1 MKKVIIIGGGAAGL
15 AAAMKVTRAAR
26 EGANVDFVLLER
38 DERLGGKIDGEV
50 VVTERGT
57 FIVDGGPDSFL
68 TAKPAVHRIAE
79 LVGMS
84 DKKLAT
90 DDSRKL
96 TLILK
101 KGRLYP
107 MPDGVMQFAPTK
119 FVPFATTG
127 LFSWAGKLRAG
138 MDLFVP
144 KKQLAPG
151 EFNDET
157 LEHFIV
163 RRMGREILDRLAEPL
178 VGGVH
183 GSDPAQMSLAATF
196 PNLLEMEQKYGC
208 MIKGFLAQRKMAE
221 EMRRKHPVDPKNP
234 KTFFTAFKGGMH
246 ELPAAM
252 AASAGLDKM
261 TTGATVTS
269 VSRSDDGRWTAVLA
283 DGTAVTGDALIFA
296 TESWAAEP
304 LVRTVD
310 TGIADALAAIPSSS
324 SATVSLAFDES
335 EIGIDMNA
343 FGVLCPA
350 LEKSKLLAATYSS
363 TKWPGRA
370 PKGAVLLRGFVGG
383 PQNQAIM
390 QRSDEELT
398 EMAEQELRRILGI
411 NPEAKP
417 LFRRFFRWTLGM
429 PQYTMGHLDRVARIE
444 ARSAA
449 IPGLAL
455 AGGSYRGVGL
465 PNCIES
471 GEAAVSKVL
480 SDLGITL
487 AEDTAAARVY
497 GRVRVEREERGRAR
511 RACCGCCAREP
522 LAPKPRR
529 WR

>member
-1 MKKVIIIGGGAAGL
+1 MKKVIIIGGGVAGL
-15 AAAMKVTRAAR
+15 AAAMKVKRAADS
-26 EGANVDFVLLER
+26 GADVDFVLVER
-38 DERLGGKIDGEV
+38 DDRVGGKIDGELV
-50 VVTERGT
+50 ETDRGT
-57 FIVDGGPDSFL
+57 FVVDGGPDSFL
-68 TAKPAVHRIAE
+68 TMKPAVHRIAE

-127 LFSWAGKLRAG
+127 LFSWRGKIRAG
-138 MDLFVP
+138 MDLFIP
-144 KKQLAPG
+144 TKKLAPG

-221 EMRRKHPVDPKNP
+221 EMRLKHPVDPDNP
-234 KTFFTAFKGGMH
+234 RTFFTAFTGGMH
-246 ELPAAM
+246 EFSAAM
-252 AASAGLDKM
+252 AENAGRDKM
-261 TTGATVTS
+261 HTGRAVTAVSNNADTGWS
-269 VSRSDDGRWTAVLA
+269 VALDDGSTLE
-283 DGTAVTGDALIFA
+283 GDAVIFA

-304 LVRTVD
+304 LVRPLD
-310 TGIADALAAIPSSS
+310 AGIADALAAIPASS
-324 SATVSLAFDES
+324 SATVSLAFDEA
-335 EIGIDMNA
+335 EIGMDMEA

-390 QRSDEELT
+390 EKSDEELT
-398 EMAEQELRRILGI
+398 DIAEAELRRILGI

-429 PQYTMGHLDRVARIE
+429 PQYTMGHLDRVADIE
-444 ARSAA
+444 SRSAA

-480 SDLGITL
+480 GEWGVTL
-487 AEDTAAARVY
+487 AEDSTPTPAKR
-497 GRVRVEREERGRAR
+497 
-511 RACCGCCAREP
+511 
-522 LAPKPRR
+522 
-529 WR
+529 

>member
-15 AAAMKVTRAAR
+15 AAAMKVKRATDA
-26 EGANVDFVLLER
+26 GAEVDFVLLEK
-38 DERLGGKIDGEV
+38 DDRLGGKIDGELV
-50 VVTERGT
+50 ESEYGT
-57 FIVDGGPDSFL
+57 FVVDGGPDSFL
-68 TAKPAVHRIAE
+68 TMKPAVHRIAK
-79 LVGMS
+79 LVGIDA
-84 DKKLAT
+84 DKMPT
-90 DDSRKL
+90 DDSRKK

-101 KGRLYP
+101 NGRLYP

-127 LFSWAGKLRAG
+127 LFSWSGKIRAG

-144 KKQLAPG
+144 TKKLAPG

-196 PNLLEMEQKYGC
+196 PNLLEMEQKYGN
-208 MIKGFLAQRKMAE
+208 MIKGFLAQRRMVE
-221 EMRRKHPVDPKNP
+221 EMRVKHPPDPKNP
-234 KTFFTAFKGGMH
+234 KTFFTAFKNGMH
-246 ELPAAM
+246 ELPQAM
-252 AASAGLDKM
+252 AVTAGRSKM
-261 TTGATVTS
+261 ETGAAVASIACDAGGVWSVT
-269 VSRSDDGRWTAVLA
+269 LA
-283 DGTAVTGDALIFA
+283 DGRVIAGDAVILA

-304 LVRTVD
+304 LVRPVD
-310 TGIADALAAIPSSS
+310 AGIADALAAIPASS
-324 SATVSLAFDES
+324 SATVSLAFVED
-335 EIGIDMNA
+335 EIGVDMNA

-350 LEKSKLLAATYSS
+350 KEKSKLLAATYSS

-390 QRSDEELT
+390 EKSDDEIARV
-398 EMAEQELRRILGI
+398 AEGELRRILGI
-411 NPEAKP
+411 DPAAKP
-417 LFRRFFRWTLGM
+417 IFRRFYRWTLGM
-429 PQYTMGHLDRVARIE
+429 PQYTMGHLDRVAVIE
-444 ARSAA
+444 QRSAE

-471 GEAAVSKVL
+471 GEQAAGKVL
-480 SDLGITL
+480 AEWGVEL
-487 AEDTAAARVY
+487 AEDAASA
-497 GRVRVEREERGRAR
+497 
-511 RACCGCCAREP
+511 
-522 LAPKPRR
+522 
-529 WR
+529 

>member
-1 MKKVIIIGGGAAGL
+1 MKKVIIIGSGVAGLGAAIKVKQ
-15 AAAMKVTRAAR
+15 AADA
-26 EGANVDFVLLER
+26 GADVDFAVLER
-38 DERLGGKIDGEV
+38 DDRIGGKIDGERV
-50 VVTERGT
+50 STERGE
-57 FIVDGGPDSFL
+57 FVVDGGPDSFL
-68 TAKPAVHRIAE
+68 TAKPALHRIAE
-79 LVGMS
+79 LVGLS
-84 DKKLAT
+84 ADKMPT
-90 DDSRKL
+90 DDSRKK

-127 LFSWAGKLRAG
+127 LFSWPGKIRAG

-144 KKQLAPG
+144 KKKLAPG

-221 EMRRKHPVDPKNP
+221 EMRKKHPVDPNNP
-234 KTFFTAFKGGMH
+234 RTFFTAFKRGMH
-246 ELPAAM
+246 ELPLAM
-252 AASAGLDKM
+252 ADYAGMDKVQ
-261 TTGATVTS
+261 TGAEV
-269 VSRSDDGRWTAVLA
+269 VSIARTDNGGWGVELR
-283 DGTAVTGDALIFA
+283 DGTVHLCDAVVVA

-304 LVRTVD
+304 LVRD
-310 TGIADALAAIPSSS
+310 IDAGIADALKEIPASS
-324 SATVSLAFDES
+324 SATVSFAFDEA

-350 LEKSKLLAATYSS
+350 IEKSSLLAATYSS

-370 PKGAVLLRGFVGG
+370 PSGAVLLRGFVGG
-383 PQNQAIM
+383 PQNQAVM
-390 QRSDEELT
+390 DRSDEEIT
-398 EMAEQELRRILGI
+398 AIAEKELRRVLGI
-411 NPEAKP
+411 RPEAKP
-417 LFRRFFRWTLGM
+417 LFRRFYRWTLGM

-444 ARSAA
+444 SRSAE

-471 GEAAVSKVL
+471 GEAAVAKVL
-480 SDLGITL
+480 ADLGVATG
-487 AEDTAAARVY
+487 E
-497 GRVRVEREERGRAR
+497 
-511 RACCGCCAREP
+511 
-522 LAPKPRR
+522 
-529 WR
+529 